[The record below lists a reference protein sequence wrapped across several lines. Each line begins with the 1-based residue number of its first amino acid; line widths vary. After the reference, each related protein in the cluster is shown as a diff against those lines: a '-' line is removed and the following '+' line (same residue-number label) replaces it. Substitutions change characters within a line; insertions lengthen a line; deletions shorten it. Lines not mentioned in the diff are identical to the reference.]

1 MYLLLG
7 FFLYL
12 HLEDCVYCLVG
23 VGLFLIPKRYKNW
36 SGTISQLSD
45 IAPTIFSARPI
56 SELAPLEE
64 IGPAQYVLPAIYPT
78 DQMWRFEDA
87 QFEHD
92 LKDTGI
98 ES

>member
-1 MYLLLG
+1 MALLVL
-7 FFLYL
+7 
-12 HLEDCVYCLVG
+12 DCCLSRNDTR
-23 VGLFLIPKRYKNW
+23 VGLGLSP
-36 SGTISQLSD
+36 SCVTLQLQ
-45 IAPTIFSARPI
+45 FSRHDP

-78 DQMWRFEDA
+78 DQMWGFEDA